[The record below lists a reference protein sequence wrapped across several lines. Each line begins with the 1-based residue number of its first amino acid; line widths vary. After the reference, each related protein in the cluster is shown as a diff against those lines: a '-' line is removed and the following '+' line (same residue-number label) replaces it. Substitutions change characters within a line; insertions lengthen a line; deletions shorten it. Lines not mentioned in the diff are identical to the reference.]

1 MRKRNSSVF
10 DDSKGTRSAD
20 VAKAEGKMQRQNRI
34 PVREIRTFESKM
46 PLPVEDFDD
55 ATLEVNENQRRF
67 RERRR
72 FAVFL
77 KFANRKVRKRN
88 RRHSR
93 EIRTSSSNSK
103 QDFHRF
109 R

>member
-1 MRKRNSSVF
+1 MC

-20 VAKAEGKMQRQNRI
+20 VAKAEGKMQQQNRI
-34 PVREIRTFESKM
+34 PIWGIRTFESKV
-46 PLPVEDFDD
+46 PLPAEDLDD
-55 ATLEVNENQRRF
+55 ATLEVNGNQRRF

-72 FAVFL
+72 FAVFM
-77 KFANRKVRKRN
+77 KFANRKVRKGTRL
-88 RRHSR
+88 HSR
-93 EIRTSSSNSK
+93 EIRTPASNSK